1 MIESRGKRA
10 RSRMIIMHA
19 AKGLF
24 EEKGIRNVTF
34 NDIAERAD
42 MCRTTIFN
50 HFSTI
55 NELMLALSEQEIV
68 DLMEFC
74 HDSKLEGKEL
84 ITAMFGRL
92 IEDTANYPTLT
103 STLTSNSIIN
113 AQERRS
119 VEKIEEVIRDNI
131 GDMSDKEKEIIIV
144 RLTGAYYGLVNHY
157 FINSLEF
164 DPKKMKRQFGVLT
177 EDILK

>member
-84 ITAMFGRL
+84 ITAMVAL
-92 IEDTANYPTLT
+92 IGLGHIKSFADTR
-103 STLTSNSIIN
+103 
-113 AQERRS
+113 EFVKVDRRY
-119 VEKIEEVIRDNI
+119 EPDPKNKAIY
-131 GDMSDKEKEIIIV
+131 DKLFADYKEIYHSLS
-144 RLTGAYYGLVNHY
+144 RAYEKANGER
-157 FINSLEF
+157 FES
-164 DPKKMKRQFGVLT
+164 D
-177 EDILK
+177 